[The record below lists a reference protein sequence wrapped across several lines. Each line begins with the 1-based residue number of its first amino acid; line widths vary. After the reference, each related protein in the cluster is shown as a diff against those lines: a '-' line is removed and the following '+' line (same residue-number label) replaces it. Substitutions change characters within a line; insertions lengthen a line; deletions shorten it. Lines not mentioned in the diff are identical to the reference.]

1 MFYTYSLNIDFIGFY
16 MLKTTNQP
24 TSGCYFK
31 MLVSMFFASLIYFS
45 RTIEIKNKFGL
56 FKYFND
62 LLLVTGKK

>member
-1 MFYTYSLNIDFIGFY
+1 